1 MMFFRWTDWL
11 WSASHCKRFVASLKS
26 SAAQVHQDE
35 SESVTRDNHHSPP
48 LSDEYKLKHTRTG
61 WQSHP
66 ASVPRQL
73 DKNHM
78 KTLRSSGHDI
88 SDYSLT
94 SEISTVSRAS
104 KKCHSDKSIII
115 KINLIVNQFNLEK
128 RKLSAKTNYSKQFV
142 SFQITSVQ
150 VTARKLVKHT
160 FLQLFKT
167 HNPSSGSSWETASFH
182 PQSSSFETN
191 MK

>member
-1 MMFFRWTDWL
+1 MCELFFLTNLPRKPL
-11 WSASHCKRFVASLKS
+11 WWCFPVNRLTVKRLSLQTLRGFIKDKCT
-26 SAAQVHQDE
+26 QVHQDE

-48 LSDEYKLKHTRTG
+48 LSDELKHTRTG

-160 FLQLFKT
+160 F
-167 HNPSSGSSWETASFH
+167 
-182 PQSSSFETN
+182 
-191 MK
+191 